1 MSYQNRSQLRDI
13 ISEYKSD
20 NLALKS
26 QIIDLKKQLDDA
38 EARIKRL
45 LIRLE
50 QFEQDNHKETED
62 VSKGLE
68 EK

>member
-1 MSYQNRSQLRDI
+1 MSYQKRSQLLEI

-26 QIIDLKKQLDDA
+26 QITDLKKQLDDA
-38 EARIKRL
+38 ESRIKRL

-50 QFEQDNHKETED
+50 QFEDDNHKENKD
-62 VSKGLE
+62 VTDR
-68 EK
+68 

>member
-1 MSYQNRSQLRDI
+1 MSYQKRTQLLDI

-26 QIIDLKKQLDDA
+26 QITDLKKQLEDA
-38 EARIKRL
+38 ESRIKRL

-50 QFEQDNHKETED
+50 QFEDDNHKGN
-62 VSKGLE
+62 S
-68 EK
+68 

>member
-1 MSYQNRSQLRDI
+1 MTYQNRSQLRDI

-26 QIIDLKKQLDDA
+26 QIIDLKKQLEDA

-50 QFEQDNHKETED
+50 QFEQDNHKD
-62 VSKGLE
+62 NN
-68 EK
+68 

>member
-1 MSYQNRSQLRDI
+1 MSYQKRSQLLDI

-26 QIIDLKKQLDDA
+26 QITDLKKQLEDA

-50 QFEQDNHKETED
+50 QFEQDNHKETID
-62 VSKGLE
+62 VREGFK

>member
-1 MSYQNRSQLRDI
+1 MSYQKRSQLLDI

-26 QIIDLKKQLDDA
+26 QITDLKKQLDDA

-50 QFEQDNHKETED
+50 QFEDDNHKETKD
-62 VSKGLE
+62 VTHR
-68 EK
+68 

>member
-1 MSYQNRSQLRDI
+1 MSYQKRSQLLDI

-26 QIIDLKKQLDDA
+26 QITDLKKQLEDA

-50 QFEQDNHKETED
+50 QFEDDNHKEIKD
-62 VSKGLE
+62 VTDR
-68 EK
+68 

>member
-1 MSYQNRSQLRDI
+1 MSYQKRTQLLDI

-26 QIIDLKKQLDDA
+26 QITDLKKQLDDA

-50 QFEQDNHKETED
+50 QFEDDNHKENKD
-62 VSKGLE
+62 VTDR
-68 EK
+68 

>member
-1 MSYQNRSQLRDI
+1 MSYQKRSQLLDI

-62 VSKGLE
+62 VTNRHQTE
-68 EK
+68 

>member
-1 MSYQNRSQLRDI
+1 MSYQKRTQLLDI

-26 QIIDLKKQLDDA
+26 QITDLKKQLDDA

-45 LIRLE
+45 LIKYE
-50 QFEQDNHKETED
+50 QSVEDSNKEE
-62 VSKGLE
+62 
-68 EK
+68 

>member
-45 LIRLE
+45 LIRYE
-50 QFEQDNHKETED
+50 QFEYDNKET
-62 VSKGLE
+62 K
-68 EK
+68 

>member
-1 MSYQNRSQLRDI
+1 MSYQKRSQLLDI

-26 QIIDLKKQLDDA
+26 QITDLKKQLDDA

-50 QFEQDNHKETED
+50 QFEQDNHKI
-62 VSKGLE
+62 LE
-68 EK
+68 ISA

>member
-1 MSYQNRSQLRDI
+1 MSYQKRTQLLDI

-26 QIIDLKKQLDDA
+26 QITDLKKQLDDA

-50 QFEQDNHKETED
+50 QFEDDNHKETQD
-62 VSKGLE
+62 VTDR
-68 EK
+68 

>member
-1 MSYQNRSQLRDI
+1 MSYQKRTRLLDI

-26 QIIDLKKQLDDA
+26 QITDLKKQLEDA

-50 QFEQDNHKETED
+50 QFEQDNHKETID
-62 VSKGLE
+62 VREGFK